1 MRLRDAKRNETE
13 ALIYRKE
20 RRLMAFEETRQ
31 DAVRSEREA
40 KIREIKS
47 KDDVELRAIVRW
59 LAVPKMV
66 SLIARSGK
74 RISSIMLS
82 LMRVG
87 ASGKLFPARNL
98 NDALVLRWTDSS
110 QNELGRMA
118 VAEMLSS
125 SCDNISAVISIKR
138 RGVSESTVGFEF
150 SDRGEAVWYVKG
162 LERVRVWENTF

>member
-1 MRLRDAKRNETE
+1 MFLLVSVKHHPTDLKLRK
-13 ALIYRKE
+13 
-20 RRLMAFEETRQ
+20 Q
-31 DAVRSEREA
+31 VRSEREA

-66 SLIARSGK
+66 SLVVGKGK
-74 RISSIMLS
+74 RVPSIMLS

-87 ASGKLFPARNL
+87 ASGKLFPAKNL
-98 NDALVLRWTDSS
+98 KDALVLRWTDSS

-118 VAEMLSS
+118 VADMLSS
-125 SCDNISAVISIKR
+125 SCDKVSAVISIKR
-138 RGVSESTVGFEF
+138 GGGVSKSTVGFEF